1 MSISYDT
8 LRIIGA
14 SEDSARLPPE
24 SGGGYMGS
32 LEVFHQLH
40 CVNLLWQATNAEYYK
55 DRSLAWTD
63 SAATLRQHLDHC
75 ADLLRQK
82 LMCDADVGVY
92 TYNWVKRH
100 SGPYP
105 NFNTLHKCR
114 NFEDV
119 LAWGRA
125 HQAPRPRSGNV
136 TKPAD
141 AVEMELP
148 P

>member
-1 MSISYDT
+1 MI
-8 LRIIGA
+8 
-14 SEDSARLPPE
+14 P
-24 SGGGYMGS
+24 
-32 LEVFHQLH
+32 
-40 CVNLLWQATNAEYYK
+40 
-55 DRSLAWTD
+55 
-63 SAATLRQHLDHC
+63 DHC

-82 LMCDADVGVY
+82 LMCDADVGVL
-92 TYNWVKRH
+92 TYNWVKNH

-114 NFEDV
+114 NFDNV

-125 HQAPRPRSGNV
+125 HQAPRPRGGNV
-136 TKPAD
+136 KKPAD